1 MICFFLFDLCPCITL
16 FLPDFFWGIVGEKIF
31 LGFIKFQ
38 TFKNVWTT
46 LYPVNNIFRCL
57 TLVRPYFFRENSIFH
72 ICQYKDDCA
81 KVFLVQRSNAL
92 DSIIG
97 SLPQERSREFSPRFE
112 EKNIFPTSSN
122 ICLNLLFESLYPK
135 KTLWNWTELHQ
146 SWRAASK

>member
-1 MICFFLFDLCPCITL
+1 MYHPFLARFLLRDCGGKDLFGL
-16 FLPDFFWGIVGEKIF
+16 RQVSN
-31 LGFIKFQ
+31 FQ
-38 TFKNVWTT
+38 KR
-46 LYPVNNIFRCL
+46 LNNIVPCQYFRCL

-112 EKNIFPTSSN
+112 EKNIFITSSN

-135 KTLWNWTELHQ
+135 KTLRN
-146 SWRAASK
+146 